1 MRKAGTPFEELFFSR
16 TMDYL
21 EVYLP
26 RQASRSRYTQKAY
39 RYSISC
45 FYDYITQ
52 VLGLS
57 PLTFRYA
64 KCTYKLVLGFSQY
77 MRETRHYKPS
87 TVNQRLAAVKS
98 YLKYVSDGDISLLQ
112 IYLSV
117 KKVPE
122 LSVPKVQRPVIEK
135 DDLPVFLDS
144 PNDSRI
150 GNRDR
155 MILILLF
162 DTAIR
167 VSELVSITL
176 GDILIEIENPVILV
190 HGKGRKERVIAVSDR
205 AATHLN
211 AYVIAYHKEHTEP
224 VRPLFFTVI
233 HGKTNPMSVRNV
245 ERIVNKYGKTV
256 RENNPRMPESAY
268 PHLIRRTRATGLYR
282 DGVPLEMVSTLLG
295 HSNSETTKLYASAS
309 VEQLRDAMKKGQES
323 EPSETPLWEGHEEEL
338 KKKFGLR

>member
-1 MRKAGTPFEELFFSR
+1 MSKASTPFEELFFSR

-26 RQASRSRYTQKAY
+26 RQASRSGYTQKAY
-39 RYSISC
+39 KQSIGC

-57 PLTFRYA
+57 PLSLRYA
-64 KCTYKLVLGFSQY
+64 ECTYKLVLGFSQY
-77 MRETRHYKPS
+77 MQEKLHYGPS

-98 YLKYVSDGDISLLQ
+98 YLKYVSDGDISLMQ

-122 LSVPKVQRPVIEK
+122 LSVPKVQRPIIEK
-135 DDLPVFLDS
+135 EDLPAFLDS
-144 PNDSRI
+144 PNSSRI

-155 MILILLF
+155 MMLILLF

-176 GDILIEIENPVILV
+176 GDILIDTENPVILI
-190 HGKGRKERVIAVSDR
+190 HGKGRKERAIAVSDR
-205 AATHLN
+205 AATHLK
-211 AYVIAYHKEHTEP
+211 AYITAYHKDHTEP
-224 VRPLFFTVI
+224 VRPLFFTII
-233 HGKTNPMSVRNV
+233 HGKMNHMSVRNV
-245 ERIVNKYGKTV
+245 ERIVNKYGEIV
-256 RENNPRMPESAY
+256 RENNPRIPESTY
-268 PHLIRRTRATGLYR
+268 PHLVRRTRATGLYR
-282 DGVPLEMVSTLLG
+282 DGIPLEMISTLLG
-295 HSNSETTKLYASAS
+295 HSHSETTKLYASAS
-309 VEQLRDAMKKGQES
+309 VEQLRDAMKKGQEN
-323 EPSETPLWEGHEEEL
+323 EPSEAPLWKGHEEEM

>member
-1 MRKAGTPFEELFFSR
+1 
-16 TMDYL
+16 MDYL

-26 RQASRSRYTQKAY
+26 RQAARSGYTQKAY
-39 RYSISC
+39 KHSIGC
-45 FYDYITQ
+45 FYDYVTQ

-57 PLTFRYA
+57 PMSFRYA
-64 KCTYKLVLGFSQY
+64 ECTYRLVLSFSQY
-77 MRETRHYKPS
+77 MREKLHYGPS

-98 YLKYVSDGDISLLQ
+98 YLKYVSNGDISLIQ

-122 LSVPKVQRPVIEK
+122 LSVPKVQRPIIEK
-135 DDLPVFLDS
+135 EDLPAFLDS
-144 PNDSRI
+144 PNSSRI

-155 MILILLF
+155 MMLILLF

-167 VSELVSITL
+167 VNELVSITL
-176 GDILIEIENPVILV
+176 GDLLIGTENPVILI
-190 HGKGRKERVIAVSDR
+190 HGKGRKERAITVSDR
-205 AATHLN
+205 AATHLK
-211 AYVIAYHKEHTEP
+211 AYISAYHKDQAEP
-224 VRPLFFTVI
+224 ARPLFFTVI
-233 HGKTNPMSVRNV
+233 HGKTNHMSVRNV
-245 ERIVNKYGKTV
+245 ERIVNKYGKIV
-256 RENNPRMPESAY
+256 RETNPRMPESTY

-309 VEQLRDAMKKGQES
+309 VDQLRDAMKKGQEN
-323 EPSETPLWEGHEEEL
+323 EPLEAPLWEGHEEEL